1 MLNLSL
7 SALSRT
13 VRVLKATWEVVPLR
27 PASMEFAD
35 EDDFDEVEEELL
47 ALSSIYDADS
57 GEITIERHGAKGKGA
72 KCATTV
78 YVQIKPFTG
87 GANSRI
93 LVKGTLKLSL
103 GEKYPDEEIPKIEIV
118 KAKGLSDEEEKDCRN
133 RLIKLALEYV
143 GEPCLPLICD
153 ACQEIFTEYNQA
165 DCGIC
170 LEKLSDTHVGT
181 RTGCFH
187 AFHETCLSEYYL
199 RSRSAKAN
207 VDTGSNPGDTLDVDT
222 IDKKIRE
229 LQGKIGDLAKRQKDM
244 KKALGKL
251 EASSRYLET
260 RCKAIG
266 ALKRKL
272 TPMEKDEQ
280 KQLELK
286 HKMTLVE
293 IDEHK
298 AENKSLKQ
306 DLDKLLWKRK
316 ELEIK
321 KAKVEKASKTM
332 LEAGFNENFSL
343 PCPVCRTGI
352 SYSGFFENVLQNAP
366 DGHPSYRRGGKAIST
381 YDDLAGE
388 SSKISSLKGDKVRKY
403 VEDIQLAHRML
414 KTKLNSAPD
423 T

>member
-7 SALSRT
+7 PALSRT

-93 LVKGTLKLSL
+93 LVKGTQTIS

-251 EASSRYLET
+251 EASSDT
-260 RCKAIG
+260 WKHGKAIG

-293 IDEHK
+293 IDERK

-306 DLDKLLWKRK
+306 DLDKLMWKQK
-316 ELEIK
+316 ELEIN

-332 LEAGFNENFSL
+332 LRQDSMKIL
-343 PCPVCRTGI
+343 VCRALYAEREFRTLV
-352 SYSGFFENVLQNAP
+352 F
-366 DGHPSYRRGGKAIST
+366 
-381 YDDLAGE
+381 
-388 SSKISSLKGDKVRKY
+388 LKMFY
-403 VEDIQLAHRML
+403 RML
-414 KTKLNSAPD
+414 QMVIHRIAVVEKRFQPTVIWSEKAQKLVH
-423 T
+423 